1 MSSSLEVRIFLG
13 YLLQGEIAIHLSQS
27 SQALKQRWQLENPL
41 TQAYWQ
47 EKEYIGLFIMETPS
61 YEQLKQTEQTIKSQ
75 LQVYCPKLN
84 LDKQTI
90 YLFPQVFLS

>member
-1 MSSSLEVRIFLG
+1 MSSLEVRIFLG
-13 YLLQGEIAIHLSQS
+13 YLLQGEIAVHLSQR
-27 SQALKQRWQLENPL
+27 SQALKQRWQLETPL

-47 EKEYIGLFIMETPS
+47 EREYIGLFIVEASS
-61 YEQLKQTEQTIKSQ
+61 YEQLKQTEEAIKSQ

-84 LDKQTI
+84 LDKHTI